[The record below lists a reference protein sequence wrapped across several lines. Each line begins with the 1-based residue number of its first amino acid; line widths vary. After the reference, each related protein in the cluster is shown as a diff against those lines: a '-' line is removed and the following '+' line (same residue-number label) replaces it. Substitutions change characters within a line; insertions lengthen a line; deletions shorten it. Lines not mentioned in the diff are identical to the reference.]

1 MLSLLAATT
10 AGFSAPTGSRGAAQ
24 SRTVNDFRFGT
35 GTVVPTAL
43 GGADPMA
50 SKTRDAAAS
59 VEPPDSWRFGV
70 GSVAPKPLGGTG
82 GPGTGRVEAKEDFRF
97 GTGRNDGRQ
106 NSIDFR
112 GGA

>member
-10 AGFSAPTGSRGAAQ
+10 AGFSAPTGSRAAQ

-50 SKTRDAAAS
+50 SKTRA
-59 VEPPDSWRFGV
+59 
-70 GSVAPKPLGGTG
+70 
-82 GPGTGRVEAKEDFRF
+82 
-97 GTGRNDGRQ
+97 
-106 NSIDFR
+106 
-112 GGA
+112 